1 MEHARR
7 QLQQVPGLLHRM
19 ANLMGIEFHGELP
32 TSEAV
37 DQVLEQM
44 WKFNQTYQLSHGV
57 SGSRAPGRAEA
68 RAGRRGRGAPTQ
80 PGGRY
85 PTSEQSHLPLWPLE
99 TPSSHDFVVGVLLS
113 SLDQPMP
120 GPQGSVQPLRSQD
133 TALRL
138 LDLDPVTRL
147 PLSWGLLVL
156 SPSKKASVVLT
167 AFSRRVESY

>member
-32 TSEAV
+32 TAEAV

-57 SGSRAPGRAEA
+57 SRQPGP
-68 RAGRRGRGAPTQ
+68 RGAPTQ
-80 PGGRY
+80 PGGCY
-85 PTSEQSHLPLWPLE
+85 PTSEQTHLLLWPLE
-99 TPSSHDFVVGVLLS
+99 TPSFRDFIVGMLLF

-133 TALRL
+133 TALGP
-138 LDLDPVTRL
+138 LDLGPVTQL
-147 PLSWGLLVL
+147 PLPWGLLVL